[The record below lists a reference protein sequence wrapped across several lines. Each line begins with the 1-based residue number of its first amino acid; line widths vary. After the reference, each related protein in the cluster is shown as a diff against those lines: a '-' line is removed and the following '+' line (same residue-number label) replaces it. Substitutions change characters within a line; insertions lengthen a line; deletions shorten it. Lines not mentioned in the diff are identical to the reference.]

1 MDCRI
6 IEIDSMKTQNI
17 KKTPYRLVLILLLF
31 ISEISSAQPPVFSE
45 GGGDDVYDVPVNSI
59 DFWIVPMFIVGI
71 LLIFYYYK
79 KAQKIIV
86 LNPKK

>member
-31 ISEISSAQPPVFSE
+31 ISELSSAQPPAFGE
-45 GGGDDVYDVPVNSI
+45 GDDVQDIPVASI
-59 DFWIVPMFIVGI
+59 DGPVILMLLVGVI
-71 LLIFYYYK
+71 IGSFYLLRK
-79 KAQKIIV
+79 KELTK
-86 LNPKK
+86 

>member
-31 ISEISSAQPPVFSE
+31 ISELSSAQPPVFND
-45 GGGDDVYDVPVNSI
+45 GDDVQDVPVNSI
-59 DFWIVPMFIVGI
+59 DFWIVPMSIVGI

-79 KAQKIIV
+79 KEQKIIIK
-86 LNPKK
+86 NPKK

>member
-31 ISEISSAQPPVFSE
+31 ISELSSAQPPAFGE
-45 GGGDDVYDVPVNSI
+45 GDDVQDVPVSSI
-59 DFWIVPMFIVGI
+59 DDPIILMLLVGVFGCFY
-71 LLIFYYYK
+71 LLRK
-79 KAQKIIV
+79 KELTK
-86 LNPKK
+86 

>member
-31 ISEISSAQPPVFSE
+31 ISELSSAQPSFGE
-45 GGGDDVYDVPVNSI
+45 GGDDVHDVPVNSI
-59 DFWIVPMFIVGI
+59 DYNLWSVLVIVLIV
-71 LLIFYYYK
+71 
-79 KAQKIIV
+79 IIV
-86 LNPKK
+86 FFRKKTTNQV

>member
-1 MDCRI
+1 MDSRI

-31 ISEISSAQPPVFSE
+31 ISELSSAQPSFGE
-45 GGGDDVYDVPVNSI
+45 GGDDVHDVPVNSI

-71 LLIFYYYK
+71 LLLFYYYK

>member
-31 ISEISSAQPPVFSE
+31 ISEISSAQPSFSE
-45 GGGDDVYDVPVNSI
+45 GDDVQDVPVNSI

-71 LLIFYYYK
+71 LLLFYYYK
-79 KAQKIIV
+79 KSKKIIV
-86 LNPKK
+86 INPKK

>member
-31 ISEISSAQPPVFSE
+31 ISELSSAQPPAFGE
-45 GGGDDVYDVPVNSI
+45 GDDVQDIPVASI
-59 DFWIVPMFIVGI
+59 DGPVILMLLVGVI
-71 LLIFYYYK
+71 GSFYLLRK
-79 KAQKIIV
+79 KELTK
-86 LNPKK
+86 